1 MEEIRF
7 QVDLSVS
14 ELYVF
19 SMRHTYCSASGVF
32 GLLLSF
38 GSLAVCALR
47 YESLDGSAKLAL
59 LIIGLLFTVV
69 QPIML
74 YGKAF
79 TQRQRNKD
87 INATLQYCISE
98 EGIQVSQGEQ
108 QVQVLWYDVRKMVQS
123 KHAVYL
129 YMSPVRAFIF
139 PRRQCGNQYDKMI
152 SLIRSMLEKYK
163 DYEMA
168 EGEMANTQE
177 SGSESTVSGQKTVET
192 QETEHSAS
200 APGTEGETDR
210 E

>member
-38 GSLAVCALR
+38 GSLAACALR
-47 YESLDGSAKLAL
+47 YETLDGSAKMAL
-59 LIIGLLFTVV
+59 IIIGLLFTVV
-69 QPIML
+69 QPVML

-79 TQRQRNKD
+79 MQRRRNQD
-87 INATLQYCISE
+87 INATLQYCVSE
-98 EGIQVSQGEQ
+98 EGIEVSQGEQ
-108 QVQVLWYDVRKMVQS
+108 QVQVPWYDVRKMVQS
-123 KHAVYL
+123 KNAVYL

-139 PRRQCGNQYDKMI
+139 PRKQCGERYEEMI
-152 SLIRSMLEKYK
+152 SLIRAMLEKYK
-163 DYEMA
+163 DYEPK
-168 EGEMANTQE
+168 EEELANTQDALSAQGAE
-177 SGSESTVSGQKTVET
+177 AAEWDSQVSA
-192 QETEHSAS
+192 QETE
-200 APGTEGETDR
+200 GKTER

>member
-19 SMRHTYCSASGVF
+19 SMRHTYFSASGVF

-38 GSLAVCALR
+38 GSLAACALR
-47 YESLDGSAKLAL
+47 YESLDGTTKMAL
-59 LIIGLLFTVV
+59 IIIGLLFTVV

-79 TQRQRNKD
+79 MQRLRNKD
-87 INATLQYCISE
+87 INAPLQYCVGE
-98 EGIQVSQGEQ
+98 EGIVVSQGEQ
-108 QVQVLWYDVRKMVQS
+108 QVRVPWYDVRKMVQS
-123 KHAVYL
+123 RNAVYL

-139 PRRQCGNQYDKMI
+139 PRKQCGKRYEEMI
-152 SLIRSMLEKYK
+152 TLIRTMLEKYK
-163 DYEMA
+163 DYEPT
-168 EGEMANTQE
+168 EEELANTQE
-177 SGSESTVSGQKTVET
+177 SRSEHMATV
-192 QETEHSAS
+192 QETEEVQETEQSVS
-200 APGTEGETDR
+200 DQKTEGETDR

>member
-7 QVDLSVS
+7 QVDLSVT

-38 GSLAVCALR
+38 GSLAACALR
-47 YESLDGSAKLAL
+47 YETLDGTTKLAL
-59 LIIGLLFTVV
+59 IIIGLLFTVV

-79 TQRQRNKD
+79 MQRLRNQD
-87 INATLQYCISE
+87 INATLQYCVNE
-98 EGIQVSQGEQ
+98 EGIAVSQGEQ
-108 QVQVLWYDVRKMVQS
+108 QVQVPWYDVRKMVQS
-123 KHAVYL
+123 RNAVYL

-139 PRRQCGNQYDKMI
+139 PRKQCGKRYDEMI
-152 SLIRSMLEKYK
+152 TLIRTMLEKYK
-163 DYEMA
+163 DYEPT
-168 EGEMANTQE
+168 EEEIANTQE
-177 SGSESTVSGQKTVET
+177 SKSEHIAVV
-192 QETEHSAS
+192 QETDETRE
-200 APGTEGETDR
+200 TEGEIDR

>member
-38 GSLAVCALR
+38 GSLAACALR
-47 YESLDGSAKLAL
+47 YESLDGTTKLAL
-59 LIIGLLFTVV
+59 IIIGLLFTVV

-79 TQRQRNKD
+79 MQRLRNQD
-87 INATLQYCISE
+87 INAPLQYCVSE
-98 EGIQVSQGEQ
+98 EGITVSQGEQ
-108 QVQVLWYDVRKMVQS
+108 QVQVPWYDVRKMVQNRN
-123 KHAVYL
+123 AVYL

-139 PRRQCGNQYDKMI
+139 PRKQCGKHYEEMI
-152 SLIRSMLEKYK
+152 SLIRTMLEKYK
-163 DYEMA
+163 DYEPT
-168 EGEMANTQE
+168 EEEIANTQE
-177 SGSESTVSGQKTVET
+177 SRSEHIAIVQETKET
-192 QETEHSAS
+192 QETE
-200 APGTEGETDR
+200 GEADR

>member
-38 GSLAVCALR
+38 GCLAACALR
-47 YESLDGSAKLAL
+47 YESLDGTTKLAL
-59 LIIGLLFTVV
+59 IIIGLLFTVV

-79 TQRQRNKD
+79 MQRLRNQD
-87 INATLQYCISE
+87 INAPLQYCVNE
-98 EGIQVSQGEQ
+98 EGIAVSQGEQ
-108 QVQVLWYDVRKMVQS
+108 QVQVPWYDVRKMVQS
-123 KHAVYL
+123 RSAVYL

-139 PRRQCGNQYDKMI
+139 PQKQCGKRYEEMV
-152 SLIRSMLEKYK
+152 SLIRTMLEKYK
-163 DYEMA
+163 DYEPT
-168 EGEMANTQE
+168 EEEIANTQE
-177 SGSESTVSGQKTVET
+177 GRPEHITVV
-192 QETEHSAS
+192 QEIEEEQEAEYLVSDQE
-200 APGTEGETDR
+200 TEGETDR